1 MSSEYSGNNRFFFLP
16 ETSFVMID
24 GADRDFDRVWHHS
37 DGTQMEY
44 LNFAVSVGE
53 PSNGTGEIYI
63 AISKQDN
70 AEWHDIHYNRLPIKG
85 YICEIPV

>member
-1 MSSEYSGNNRFFFLP
+1 MSSEYSGNNRLLFLP

-24 GADRDFDRVWHHS
+24 GADHDFDRVWHHS

-44 LNFAVSVGE
+44 LNFAVGE

-63 AISKQDN
+63 AVSKQDN